1 MSISR
6 RCFLSS
12 RSEASRNI
20 PSTIMVAPAKINSQT
35 YRVSINILRYKFPTL
50 LTSNSFRRRLLAY
63 FLCLKSLP
71 GYSLRLTLMD
81 IFIACPSLVAGLSV
95 LLDLHLCALR
105 RICPDGCGLYFV
117 SSFSADLRWSAQAWS
132 VGIVGFQSNGFE
144 VTLPSILI
152 SNSTVSIS
160 PIILLNLPGGM
171 AFQFSGMLLYFGFSR
186 VIPIRSPLPS
196 TGVSGNSRPDLFFC
210 SDVSITVSVSTGVSL
225 DDI

>member
-1 MSISR
+1 
-6 RCFLSS
+6 
-12 RSEASRNI
+12 
-20 PSTIMVAPAKINSQT
+20 
-35 YRVSINILRYKFPTL
+35 
-50 LTSNSFRRRLLAY
+50 
-63 FLCLKSLP
+63 
-71 GYSLRLTLMD
+71 MD

-105 RICPDGCGLYFV
+105 SICPDGCGLYFV

-171 AFQFSGMLLYFGFSR
+171 AFQFSGMLLYFAFSR
-186 VIPIRSPLPS
+186 PIPIHSPLPS
-196 TGVSGNSRPDLFFC
+196 TGVSGNSRPDLFLC
-210 SDVSITVSVSTGVSL
+210 SGVSVTVFVSIAVRS
-225 DDI
+225 DDIFRCSLFARPRLCRCYCNSVNCATRFSSTLIYRADCFLQSPKTLFIAGTYNLLENLG